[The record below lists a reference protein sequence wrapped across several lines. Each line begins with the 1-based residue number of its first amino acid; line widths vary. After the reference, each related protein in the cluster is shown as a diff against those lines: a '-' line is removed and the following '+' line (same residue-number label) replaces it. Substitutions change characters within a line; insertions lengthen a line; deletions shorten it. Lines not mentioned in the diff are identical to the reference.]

1 VAFTLRTDRKLIR
14 AAGGSR
20 RFLCAG
26 IHAPEAPPRPGRLP
40 VNLAFVL
47 DRSGSMSGAKIA
59 NAREAVLHGI
69 RSLRPED
76 RFAVVAY
83 DDLVDLVVPTTSA
96 TPEAR
101 ENAERL
107 VSRIQPRGNTNL
119 HAGWLRG
126 CEQVAQHLSDD
137 AVGRCLLLTDGLANS
152 GLTSDVELV
161 AQCAA
166 WREKRVVTTAFGV
179 GDDFDEVLLRR
190 MADAGGG
197 HFEFIESAVQIPD
210 FVASEV
216 GEALAIAVREAVL
229 VVEAGEGAAVES
241 LNDFP
246 VRRDGKAFL
255 VEVGSLFGGQELNPI
270 LRVTFPAGEEG
281 AAREVLVR
289 LEDQDR
295 VFGRPTARVT
305 FTWAR
310 HGDSDQ
316 QARDRSLD
324 RRVAALY
331 AARAER
337 DALEKNRAHD
347 LGGARAVLD
356 ECIRHLR
363 RSAADDPEIR
373 ATLEDLERKGHE
385 YSRVLDATAR
395 KRSHYTTS
403 LILKERYMRKAQ
415 RMRGPAVKVNVVAA
429 AYLGGLIDPVMA
441 HLSAADPDL
450 FAELVLDPGM
460 MGAGATS
467 PALEPGLEIQ
477 LLDDVLSKAV
487 PADVSIVFT
496 PLAFSDSWF
505 SHWHDSRR
513 AAVVSLA
520 GWDGGWA
527 VSTEAFV
534 AYEVILHG
542 LRALGP
548 WWTPDQW
555 MHAETR
561 GCLFDFCRRRQDME
575 IKLQAADL
583 CPSCRAALDRAGVPL
598 DRLQRLLEVI
608 RTLAV
613 PATVVH

>member
-1 VAFTLRTDRKLIR
+1 VAFTLRSDRKLIR

-20 RFLCAG
+20 RFVCAG
-26 IHAPEAPPRPGRLP
+26 IQAPEAPPRPGRLP

-59 NAREAVLHGI
+59 HAREAVLHGL

-83 DDLVDLVVPTTSA
+83 DDIVDLVVPTTLA

-101 ENAERL
+101 RDAERL
-107 VSRIQPRGNTNL
+107 VSRIQPRGSTNL

-126 CEQVAQHLSDD
+126 CEQVAGHLSSD
-137 AVGRCLLLTDGLANS
+137 AVGRCLLLTDGLANC
-152 GLTSDVELV
+152 GLTSDVEMV
-161 AQCAA
+161 AQCAT
-166 WREKRVVTTAFGV
+166 WRERRVATTAFGV

-197 HFEFIESAVQIPD
+197 HFEFIESAGQIPD

-216 GEALAIAVREAVL
+216 GEALAITVREAVL
-229 VVEAGEGAAVES
+229 VVEAGEGTVVES

-246 VRRDGKAFL
+246 VHQDGSAWL
-255 VEVGSLFGGQELNPI
+255 VAVGSLFGGQEMNPV

-281 AAREVLVR
+281 AAREVRIR
-289 LEDQDR
+289 LEDADR
-295 VFGRPTARVT
+295 ALGRPSARVT
-305 FTWAR
+305 FTWAS
-310 HGDSDQ
+310 HGDNDRQ
-316 QARDRSLD
+316 PRDRTLD

-331 AARAER
+331 AARGER
-337 DALEKNRAHD
+337 DALERNRARD
-347 LGGARAVLD
+347 FAGARSVLED
-356 ECIRHLR
+356 CIRHVR
-363 RSAADDPEIR
+363 GYADDDPEIL
-373 ATLEDLERKGHE
+373 TLLEGLRRKAVE
-385 YSRVLDATAR
+385 YGEVLDVTAR
-395 KRSHYTTS
+395 KRLHYTTS
-403 LILKERYMRKAQ
+403 LVLKERFMRKAQ
-415 RMRGPAVKVNVVAA
+415 RLRGPAVKVNLAA
-429 AYLGGLIDPVMA
+429 GPHLGGLIDPVVA
-441 HLSAADPDL
+441 HLAAADPDL
-450 FAELVLDPGM
+450 FGELALDTAPIG
-460 MGAGATS
+460 GGESGPPLEAGQ
-467 PALEPGLEIQ
+467 EIR
-477 LLDDVLSKAV
+477 LLDDVLSRAV

-496 PLAFSDSWF
+496 SQALADSWF

-520 GWDGGWA
+520 RWDGGDA

-534 AYEVILHG
+534 AYEVVLHG

-548 WWTPDQW
+548 RWTPEQW
-555 MHAETR
+555 MHGETR
-561 GCLFDFCRRRQDME
+561 GCLFDFCARRQDME

-583 CPSCRAALDRAGVPL
+583 CPSCRATLERGGVPL
-598 DRLQRLLEVI
+598 DRLQRLLEIV